1 MDQELKSL
9 LTVLLGKID
18 DVGSE
23 VGELR
28 GKVDGLSGKVDTL
41 SGRVDALSSEVG
53 EMRGD
58 MNGMKTAI
66 SNLEREQTLTR
77 QILGATNHQM
87 IGRLDQLTMQY
98 ETLVGA
104 RPSAAE

>member
-9 LTVLLGKID
+9 LTILLGKID
-18 DVGSE
+18 DVGTE

-28 GKVDGLSGKVDTL
+28 GKVDGLSGKVDAL
-41 SGRVDALSSEVG
+41 SGEVG
-53 EMRGD
+53 EMRED
-58 MNGMKTAI
+58 MNGMKAAI
-66 SNLEREQTLTR
+66 TNLEREQTLTR

-87 IGRLDQLTMQY
+87 IGRLDQFTMQY